1 MPSPIPEVE
10 PVTSA
15 VLPAR
20 WRSFGMRRGS
30 RVKKRGEKRRARDYI
45 PGETGRA
52 KAASLMVERSAAA
65 REDDPRAAI

>member
-1 MPSPIPEVE
+1 
-10 PVTSA
+10 
-15 VLPAR
+15 
-20 WRSFGMRRGS
+20 MRRGS